1 MKKETESPYLRKT
14 GFCCLV
20 TKIIMGRWVKMKLK
34 NFIIILAVSIQGKV
48 LDDAPEIARGTAG
61 FREIQFE
68 YHWIEEF
75 HIWDWTLTNCVA
87 V

>member
-1 MKKETESPYLRKT
+1 
-14 GFCCLV
+14 
-20 TKIIMGRWVKMKLK
+20 MKLK

-68 YHWIEEF
+68 YH
-75 HIWDWTLTNCVA
+75 
-87 V
+87 